1 MMKILFI
8 NRKTENCG
16 VIDYGIRLYNV
27 LKKSENYDLN
37 LIEVSD
43 SNDIKLSYE
52 ITKPDLIIYNY
63 YHSVLPFV
71 TNELFNELNL
81 SKHII
86 IYHESILYLNPDAI
100 MVVDSTFIDDEKNNI
115 FSTPRPLF
123 EDFELNQFKNP
134 IPTIGSFGFGFPD
147 KNFPKIA
154 EMVCDQFEFAKIRF
168 NIPFATFG
176 DVHGNMARNEIEK
189 TKNVIEQK
197 NKNIEFEFSH
207 NFLTQKDTLE
217 FLSKND
223 INIFLYDKHESRSL
237 SSTIDYSLSV
247 RKPIGISDSHMFRH
261 ISWVNPSIVLNRTT
275 IPEIIKNGVEPL
287 KPLYEKYSNQ
297 NLINKFEYVI
307 KRIL

>member
-1 MMKILFI
+1 MKILFV

-27 LKKSENYDLN
+27 LKKSINYEIDF
-37 LIEVSD
+37 IEVSD
-43 SNDIKLSYE
+43 SNDIKSSYE
-52 ITKPDLIIYNY
+52 MMRPDLIIYNY

-71 TNELFNELNL
+71 TNELFRQLNL

-86 IYHESILYLNPDAI
+86 IYHESSFDLNPNAI

-123 EDFELNQFKNP
+123 EDFELVDHKNLV
-134 IPTIGSFGFGFPD
+134 PTIGSFGFGFPD

-176 DVHGNMARNEIEK
+176 DIYGSMARHEIEK
-189 TKNVIEQK
+189 TKNVIAQK

-223 INIFLYDKHESRSL
+223 VNIFLYDKHESRSL

-261 ISWVNPSIVLNRTT
+261 ISWVRPSIILPQTT
-275 IPEIIKNGVEPL
+275 IPEIIKNGIEPL
-287 KPLYEKYSNQ
+287 KPIYEKYSNQ
-297 NLINKFEYVI
+297 NLINKFEYII
-307 KRIL
+307 KKML